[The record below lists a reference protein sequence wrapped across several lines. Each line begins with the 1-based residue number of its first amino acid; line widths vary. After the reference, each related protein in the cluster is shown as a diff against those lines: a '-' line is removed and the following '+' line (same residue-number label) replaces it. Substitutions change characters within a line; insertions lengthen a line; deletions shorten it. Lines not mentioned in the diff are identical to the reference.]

1 MEVMLMASDGMS
13 FDKYIDNPSGGSS
26 VVTNR
31 QMYKS
36 MCKEKYGNVLVRE
49 NGVINYTIYKT
60 NDNTDSYYIHFKIPS
75 EVIEKFY
82 YDVVV
87 RLFTVE
93 SSKKAE
99 GTLRKYAVQF
109 YSNDPAFV
117 YTFAHSFSKN
127 KLFIEDLKPKMS
139 KTALD
144 TKALVKNPKDD
155 VWYVKSLYFAYLTM
169 EAKNLFSRVVLDSG
183 ARKYSV
189 NGLLSQI
196 TQADNKIAQRQA
208 AQAKLDDEKRKAKV
222 KESRDREKARI
233 NTLGSRAVAHTKSTK
248 TVGTSKNTTMVGR
261 VKTTPRRKV
270 FSSSGR

>member
-1 MEVMLMASDGMS
+1 
-13 FDKYIDNPSGGSS
+13 
-26 VVTNR
+26 
-31 QMYKS
+31 
-36 MCKEKYGNVLVRE
+36 
-49 NGVINYTIYKT
+49 
-60 NDNTDSYYIHFKIPS
+60 
-75 EVIEKFY
+75 
-82 YDVVV
+82 
-87 RLFTVE
+87 
-93 SSKKAE
+93 
-99 GTLRKYAVQF
+99 
-109 YSNDPAFV
+109 
-117 YTFAHSFSKN
+117 
-127 KLFIEDLKPKMS
+127 
-139 KTALD
+139 
-144 TKALVKNPKDD
+144 
-155 VWYVKSLYFAYLTM
+155 M

-270 FSSSGR
+270 FSSRGR